1 MVAAMNPN
9 LFNRPGCTL
18 LLACIP
24 LLLTA
29 CSRDTGSSPAADA
42 VQAIGP
48 ADPRTTS
55 LAAPAPNAV
64 AIPANDPAATLSA
77 LTQAVRKFAF
87 EKRQAPATV
96 EELATAGYVQAV
108 PPAPAGKKF
117 VIDKNRMVVELV
129 NQ

>member
-1 MVAAMNPN
+1 MNRN
-9 LFNRPGCTL
+9 IFDRPGCTL
-18 LLACIP
+18 LACVP

-29 CSRDTGSSPAADA
+29 CSRDIESSGPTADA

-55 LAAPAPNAV
+55 PTAQATTAI

-77 LTQAVRKFAF
+77 LTQAVRKFSI
-87 EKRQAPATV
+87 EKRRAPATV
-96 EELATAGYVQAV
+96 EELAAAGYVQAV
-108 PPAPAGKKF
+108 PPAPAGKTFMVNTKL
-117 VIDKNRMVVELV
+117 MVVELA